1 MTYFIIFRGLLRKG
15 WWLTLINTVN
25 TVVTSF
31 LLVLVGLLMKV
42 NIFFGKKISFFF
54 LKLYLKSLQQSLKKI
69 LLIRFYQVFENNNYL
84 CFVRFFPQ
92 CFDHGPSFSTLRSF
106 HWKAGQVYLQTCKI
120 TKLTVEIEHNFKKN
134 GAIVVFQRNR
144 FLTDVHYL

>member
-1 MTYFIIFRGLLRKG
+1 MLSMTYFIIFRGLLRKG

-69 LLIRFYQVFENNNYL
+69 LLIRFY
-84 CFVRFFPQ
+84 
-92 CFDHGPSFSTLRSF
+92 
-106 HWKAGQVYLQTCKI
+106 
-120 TKLTVEIEHNFKKN
+120 
-134 GAIVVFQRNR
+134 
-144 FLTDVHYL
+144 

>member
-1 MTYFIIFRGLLRKG
+1 MLSMTYFIIFRGLLRKG

-54 LKLYLKSLQQSLKKI
+54 LKLDLKSLQQSLKKI
-69 LLIRFYQVFENNNYL
+69 LLIRFY
-84 CFVRFFPQ
+84 
-92 CFDHGPSFSTLRSF
+92 
-106 HWKAGQVYLQTCKI
+106 
-120 TKLTVEIEHNFKKN
+120 
-134 GAIVVFQRNR
+134 
-144 FLTDVHYL
+144 